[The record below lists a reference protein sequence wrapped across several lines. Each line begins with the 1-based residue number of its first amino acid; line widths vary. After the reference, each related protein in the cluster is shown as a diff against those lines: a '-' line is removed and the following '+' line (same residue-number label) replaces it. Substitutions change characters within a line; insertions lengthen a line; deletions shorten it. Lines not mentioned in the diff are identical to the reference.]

1 MVLDLLSLAMI
12 PDDEDQGDE
21 NLLTNY
27 DLELESHKSDDDEVI
42 TPQVSWYYEA
52 I

>member
-1 MVLDLLSLAMI
+1 MLDFVSLAMI

-27 DLELESHKSDDDEVI
+27 DLELESHKSDEDEII